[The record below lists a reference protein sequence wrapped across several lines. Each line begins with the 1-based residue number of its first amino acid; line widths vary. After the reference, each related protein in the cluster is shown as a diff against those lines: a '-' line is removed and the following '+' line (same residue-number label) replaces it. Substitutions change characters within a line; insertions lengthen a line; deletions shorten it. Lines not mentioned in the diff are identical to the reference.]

1 MGKLWKASAAVLL
14 ALAAIPSLA
23 LAQATGTIA
32 GTVTASESGGPLAGA
47 QVSVQTTVR
56 RTVTDAQGRYR
67 ISIEPGTYQV
77 SVTTLGRQP
86 DRRQVTVTAGAT
98 ATANFSLA
106 TSAVAIEGI
115 VVNAITGQQ
124 ERIRESG
131 TAVSH
136 IEVGDINKGPITK
149 MADILTARA
158 PGVTLQGVAGTTGT
172 SQRIRIRGAN
182 SLSLNNDPLI
192 YIDGV
197 LASNSKG
204 GIGVGGQQYSRLND
218 INPTDIEN
226 IEVLKGPAASAIY
239 GTAAA
244 NGVVL
249 ITTKRGRAGRTTWR
263 VFGELGQ
270 LKDRNEYPLNYQSVA
285 LDDPSFDGKPVYDI
299 DYPGCVAR
307 QQCGEVDTRYYTPC
321 VNYQAAAGNC
331 TQDITLSFSPLSDR
345 RTSPFTTGGRDQFGL
360 NVAGGTQAVTYYVS
374 GEREWE
380 RGVIDWNTLGRTSLR
395 ANLNA
400 QLRSNFDVQV
410 NTGYVTSNLHL
421 ISGDNNVFSPI
432 INGLLGPAQYLPG
445 VDTLGQAG
453 ARVGSYFN
461 YIPADMRKVVAQ
473 QAIDRFI
480 LGLNGNYRPLQ
491 WLSVNGNT
499 GLDFFSRFDRQTIQP
514 NELPLSSSYLKGYR
528 DAIRSNNYQWTA
540 TASGVAK
547 FDLRQGIVSTTT
559 LGTSYQRQLFNQ
571 NECYGEGIPSGTS
584 SCSATTSIFTVT
596 ESYTDN
602 RTLGVFVREELA
614 FNDRL
619 FLAGSIRGD
628 DNSGLRTGIIY
639 YPSAS
644 LSWVVSEEPFFPQ
657 LGFLSNLRLRVAAGS
672 SGLRPDFG
680 NADTYYGAVP
690 LQRAGG
696 EVGAVTLTNT
706 GNPNLK
712 PERTNELEGGFDMGL
727 LNDRLSLDFTAFSKT
742 SHDALVSRN
751 IAPSAGLT
759 ASSFVNLG
767 QVKNWGTEY
776 GLNAVVVDRR
786 NIRFNAR
793 IAGSTLGNEV
803 VDLGDS
809 IAPITL
815 NRGAQAHREGFPT
828 GAFFAIP
835 YTFNDANKDGVISA
849 SEVKVDSSRRLIV
862 PHFPEPNATKQLDT
876 LNQAYFGPALPTN
889 TQTLSADLTL
899 FRNITFTTLFERRAG
914 MKQLNYSEYFR
925 CRTANSYPYIGGC
938 SALSNPDASLE
949 DQARFVAATF
959 LGGNS
964 TPAGYIEDAS
974 FVKWREASVRLGAPE
989 SWGRR
994 FPAIKGAS
1002 LTLAGRNLKTWT
1014 DYSGL
1019 DPEINETGGGTNFT
1033 QGEFNTQPPVRYY
1046 TVRLDLSF

>member
-14 ALAAIPSLA
+14 ALAAIPSLV
-23 LAQATGTIA
+23 LAQATGTIT

-47 QVSVQTTVR
+47 QVSVQGTVR

-67 ISIEPGTYQV
+67 ISIEPGSYTVQ
-77 SVTTLGRQP
+77 VTTLGRQG
-86 DRRQVTVTAGAT
+86 DRRQVSVSAGGT

-115 VVNAITGQQ
+115 VVNAVTGQQ
-124 ERIRESG
+124 ERIREGG

-136 IEVGDINKGPITK
+136 IDVGDINKGSITK
-149 MADILTARA
+149 MSDVLTARA

-263 VFGELGQ
+263 AFGELGS
-270 LKDRNEYPLNYQSVA
+270 LKDRNEYPLNFESVQV
-285 LDDPSFDGKPVYDI
+285 LDASKPLYDMSI
-299 DYPGCVAR
+299 
-307 QQCGEVDTRYYTPC
+307 GEINTAAYSPC
-321 VNYQAAAGNC
+321 VNYRAAAGLC
-331 TQDITLSFSPLSDR
+331 KQDLTVSFSPLSDS
-345 RTSPFTTGGRDQFGL
+345 RTSPFTTGNRDQFGL

-410 NTGYVTSNLHL
+410 NSGYVTSALHL
-421 ISGDNNVFSPI
+421 IQGDNNIFSPI

-445 VDTLGQAG
+445 IDTLGSAG
-453 ARVGSYFN
+453 LRPGSYFG
-461 YIPADMRKVVAQ
+461 YIPSDMRKVVAQ
-473 QAIDRFI
+473 QDIDRFI

-499 GLDFFSRFDRQTIQP
+499 GLDFFSRFDHQTIQP
-514 NELPLSSSYLKGYR
+514 NQLPLSSSYIKGYR

-540 TASGVAK
+540 TASAVGK

-559 LGTSYQRQLFNQ
+559 LGSSYQRQLFNQ
-571 NECYGEGIPSGTS
+571 NECYGEGIPAGTN

-602 RTLGVFVREELA
+602 RTLGMFLRQELA
-614 FNDRL
+614 LNDRL

-628 DNSGLRTGIIY
+628 DNSGLNTGIIY

-644 LSWVVSEEPFFPQ
+644 LSWVVSEEPFFPR
-657 LGFLSNLRLRVAAGS
+657 LSFLSNLRLRVAAGS
-672 SGLRPDFG
+672 SGLRPDF
-680 NADTYYGAVP
+680 NQADTYYGAVP

-696 EVGAVTLTNT
+696 EVGAVTLSST

-727 LNDRLSLDFTAFSKT
+727 LSDRLSLDFTAFTKT

-767 QVKNWGTEY
+767 SVKNWGTEY

-786 NIRFNAR
+786 NLRFNAR
-793 IAGSTLGNEV
+793 VAGSTLRNRVEQ
-803 VDLGDS
+803 LGEG
-809 IAPITL
+809 IAPITF

-835 YTFNDANKDGVISA
+835 YKFTDKNNDGYIQS
-849 SEVKVDSSRRLIV
+849 SEVSVDSSKRLIV
-862 PHFPEPNATKQLDT
+862 PHFGTALAGHSLDT
-876 LNQAYFGPALPTN
+876 LNVAYFGPALPTN
-889 TQTLSADLTL
+889 TQTLSADLTVL
-899 FRNITFTTLFERRAG
+899 RNITFTTLFERRAG

-925 CRTANSYPYIGGC
+925 CRTGASYPYIGLC
-938 SALSNPDASLE
+938 SALANPDASLE

-974 FVKWREASVRLGAPE
+974 FVKWREASVRFGAPE

-994 FPAIKGAS
+994 FPAVKGAS

-1014 DYSGL
+1014 NYTGL
-1019 DPEINETGGGTNFT
+1019 DPEINETGGASNFT

>member
-23 LAQATGTIA
+23 FAQAQGTIT

-47 QVSVQTTVR
+47 QVSVAGTVR

-67 ISIEPGTYQV
+67 ITIEAGTYTVQ
-77 SVTTLGRQP
+77 VTTLGRQT
-86 DRRQVTVTAGAT
+86 DRRQTSVTAGGT
-98 ATANFSLA
+98 STVNFSLGA
-106 TSAVAIEGI
+106 SAVAIEGI
-115 VVNAITGQQ
+115 VVNAVTGQQ
-124 ERIRESG
+124 ERIREGG
-131 TAVSH
+131 TAVAH
-136 IEVGDINKGPITK
+136 INVGDINGAQVSKL
-149 MADILTARA
+149 ADVLTARA

-182 SLSLNNDPLI
+182 SLSLDNDPLI

-204 GIGVGGQQYSRLND
+204 GLGVGGQQYSRLND
-218 INPTDIEN
+218 INPNDIEN

-239 GTAAA
+239 GTTAA

-263 VFGELGQ
+263 AFGELGS
-270 LKDRNEYPLNYQSVA
+270 LKDRNPYPDNFQSVQVTDA
-285 LDDPSFDGKPVYDI
+285 SQPLYDEF
-299 DYPGCVAR
+299 
-307 QQCGEVDTRYYTPC
+307 GEINLAAYAPC
-321 VNYQAAAGNC
+321 VNYRAGANLC
-331 TQDITLSFSPLSDR
+331 RQDLTVSFSPLRDS
-345 RTSPFTTGGRDQFGL
+345 RTSPFTTGNRDQFGL

-400 QLRSNFDVQV
+400 QLRSNLDIQI
-410 NTGYVTSNLHL
+410 NSGYVTSNLHL
-421 ISGDNNVFSPI
+421 IQGDNNVFSPI

-445 VDTLGQAG
+445 IDTMGSPGL
-453 ARVGSYFN
+453 RPGSYFG
-461 YIPADMRKVVAQ
+461 YIEQDMRQVVAQ
-473 QAIDRFI
+473 QGIDRFI
-480 LGLNGNYRPLQ
+480 LGLNGNFRPFS

-499 GLDFFSRFDRQTIQP
+499 GLDFFSRFDRTTIQP
-514 NELPLSSSYLKGYR
+514 NILPLSSSYVKGYR

-547 FDLRQGIVSTTT
+547 FDLRPGIVSTTT
-559 LGTSYQRQLFNQ
+559 LGSSYQRQLFNQ
-571 NECYGEGIPSGTS
+571 NECYGEGIPSGTE
-584 SCSATTSIFTVT
+584 SCSATTSIFFVS
-596 ESYTDN
+596 ESFTDN
-602 RTLGVFVREELA
+602 RTLGMFVRQELA

-619 FLAGSIRGD
+619 FLAGSVRGD
-628 DNSGLRTGIIY
+628 DNSGLSTGIIY

-644 LSWVVSEEPFFPQ
+644 LSWVASEEPFFPRIS
-657 LGFLSNLRLRVAAGS
+657 FLSNLRLRAAVGS
-672 SGLRPDFG
+672 SGLRPGF
-680 NADTYYGAVP
+680 NQADTYYGAVP
-690 LQRAGG
+690 LQRAGT
-696 EVGAVTLTNT
+696 EVGAVTLSAT

-712 PERTNELEGGFDMGL
+712 PERTNEIEGGFDMGL
-727 LNDRLSLDFTAFSKT
+727 LNDRVSVDFTAFTKS
-742 SHDALVSRN
+742 SHDALVSVN
-751 IAPSAGLT
+751 LAPSAGLT
-759 ASSFVNLG
+759 ASTFRNLG
-767 QVKNWGTEY
+767 EVKNWGTEY

-786 NIRFNAR
+786 NVRFNFR
-793 IAGSTLGNEV
+793 VAGSTLRNEV
-803 VDLGDS
+803 VELGDS

-835 YTFNDANKDGVISA
+835 YKFNDANNDGLIVA
-849 SEVKVDSSRRLIV
+849 SEVTVDSSRRLILPKIV
-862 PHFPEPNATKQLDT
+862 GTGIDT
-876 LNQAYFGPALPTN
+876 LNLAYYGPALPTN

-899 FRNITFTTLFERRAG
+899 FRNVTFTTLFERRAG

-925 CRTANSYPYIGGC
+925 CRTGASYPYIGLC
-938 SALSNPDASLE
+938 SALANPDASLE

-964 TPAGYIEDAS
+964 TPAGYIEDAD
-974 FVKWREASVRLGAPE
+974 FIKWREASIRLGAPE

-994 FPAIKGAS
+994 FPAIRGAS
-1002 LTLAGRNLKTWT
+1002 LTFAGRNLKTWT

-1019 DPEINETGGGTNFT
+1019 DPEINETGGGSNFT

>member
-23 LAQATGTIA
+23 RAQGATGTIT

-47 QVSVQTTVR
+47 QVNVTGTVR

-67 ISIEPGTYQV
+67 ISIEPGAYTVQ
-77 SVTTLGRQP
+77 VTTLGRQT
-86 DRRQVTVTAGAT
+86 DRRSVTVTAGST

-115 VVNAITGQQ
+115 VVNAVTGQQ
-124 ERIRESG
+124 ERIREGG
-131 TAVSH
+131 TAVAH
-136 IEVGDINKGPITK
+136 IDVGDINKGPITK
-149 MADILTARA
+149 MSDVLTARA

-263 VFGELGQ
+263 AFGELGS
-270 LKDRNEYPLNYQSVA
+270 LKDRNEYPLNFESVQV
-285 LDDPSFDGKPVYDI
+285 LDATEPLYDMEF
-299 DYPGCVAR
+299 
-307 QQCGEVDTRYYTPC
+307 GEINTNGYLPC
-321 VNYQAAAGNC
+321 VNYRAAAGLC
-331 TQDITLSFSPLSDR
+331 TQDLTVSFSPLSDS
-345 RTSPFTTGGRDQFGL
+345 RTSPFTTGNRDQFGL

-410 NTGYVTSNLHL
+410 NSGYVTSNLHL
-421 ISGDNNVFSPI
+421 IQGDNNVFSPI

-445 VDTLGQAG
+445 IDTLGSAG
-453 ARVGSYFN
+453 LRPGSYFG
-461 YIPADMRKVVAQ
+461 YIPSDMRKVVAQ

-514 NELPLSSSYLKGYR
+514 NELPLASSYIKGYR

-559 LGTSYQRQLFNQ
+559 VGSSYQRQLFNQ
-571 NECYGEGIPSGTS
+571 NECYGEGIPSGTN

-602 RTLGVFVREELA
+602 RTLGMFLRQELA

-628 DNSGLRTGIIY
+628 DNSGLHTGIIY

-644 LSWVVSEEPFFPQ
+644 LSWVVSEEPFFPRI
-657 LGFLSNLRLRVAAGS
+657 GFLSNLRLRAAAGS

-680 NADTYYGAVP
+680 QADTYYGAVP

-727 LNDRLSLDFTAFSKT
+727 LNDRLSVDFTAFTKR
-742 SHDALVSRN
+742 SHDALVARN

-759 ASSFVNLG
+759 ASSYVNLG
-767 QVKNWGTEY
+767 SVKNWGTEY

-786 NIRFNAR
+786 NLRFNAR
-793 IAGSTLGNEV
+793 VAGSTLRNRVEE
-803 VDLGDS
+803 LGEG

-835 YTFNDANKDGVISA
+835 YKFTDANNDGYIQST
-849 SEVKVDSSRRLIV
+849 EVKVDSSKRLIV
-862 PHFPEPNATKQLDT
+862 PHFGTPVAGKSLDT
-876 LNQAYFGPALPTN
+876 LNLAYFGPSLPTN

-899 FRNITFTTLFERRAG
+899 FRNVTFTTLFERRAG

-925 CRTANSYPYIGGC
+925 CRTGNSYPYIGLC
-938 SALSNPDASLE
+938 SALANPDASIE

-959 LGGNS
+959 LGANS

-974 FVKWREASVRLGAPE
+974 FIKWREASIRLGAPE

-1014 DYSGL
+1014 DYTGL
-1019 DPEINETGGGTNFT
+1019 DPEINETGGASNFT

>member
-47 QVSVQTTVR
+47 QVNVEGTVR

-67 ISIEPGTYQV
+67 ISIEAGTYRVQ
-77 SVTTLGRQP
+77 VTTLGRQT

-218 INPTDIEN
+218 INPTDVEN

-244 NGVVL
+244 NGVILV
-249 ITTKRGRAGRTTWR
+249 TTKRGRAGRTTWR
-263 VFGELGQ
+263 AFGELGQ
-270 LKDRNEYPLNYQSVA
+270 LKDRNEYPLNYLSVG
-285 LDDPSFDGKPVYDI
+285 LDDPSFANNPVYDI
-299 DYPGCVAR
+299 DYPACIAR
-307 QQCGEVDTRYYTPC
+307 DSCGEVDTRYYTPC
-321 VNYQAAAGNC
+321 VNYNAAANLC
-331 TQDITLSFSPLSDR
+331 KQDITLSFSPLRDP

-421 ISGDNNVFSPI
+421 IQGDNNVFSPI

-445 VDTLGQAG
+445 VDTLGSAG
-453 ARVGSYFN
+453 ARVGSYFR
-461 YIPADMRKVVAQ
+461 YVPEDMSKVVAQ

-514 NELPLSSSYLKGYR
+514 NEIPLASSYLKGYR

-559 LGTSYQRQLFNQ
+559 LGSSYQRQLFNQ
-571 NECYGEGIPSGTS
+571 NECYGEGIPAGTE
-584 SCSATTSIFTVT
+584 SCSATTSIFTIT

-602 RTLGVFVREELA
+602 RTLGMFLRQELA

-619 FLAGSIRGD
+619 FLAGSVRGD

-657 LGFLSNLRLRVAAGS
+657 LGFLSNLRLRLAAGS

-727 LNDRLSLDFTAFSKT
+727 LNDRLSVDFTAFSKT
-742 SHDALVSRN
+742 SHDALVSRS

-767 QVKNWGTEY
+767 SVKNWGTEY

-803 VDLGDS
+803 VELGDS

-835 YTFNDANKDGVISA
+835 YTFADANSDGVISA

-862 PHFPEPNATKQLDT
+862 PHFPEPNSTKQLDT
-876 LNQAYFGPALPTN
+876 LTQAYFGPALPTN
-889 TQTLSADLTL
+889 SQTLSADLTL

-925 CRTANSYPYIGGC
+925 CRTAASYPYIGGC

-1014 DYSGL
+1014 DYTGL
-1019 DPEINETGGGTNFT
+1019 DPEINETGGGSNFT

>member
-23 LAQATGTIA
+23 FAQAQGTIT

-47 QVSVQTTVR
+47 QVSVAGTVR

-67 ISIEPGTYQV
+67 ITIEAGTYTVQ
-77 SVTTLGRQP
+77 VTTLGRQT
-86 DRRQVTVTAGAT
+86 DRRQTSVTAGGT
-98 ATANFSLA
+98 STVNFSLG

-115 VVNAITGQQ
+115 VVNAVTGQQ
-124 ERIRESG
+124 ERIREGG
-131 TAVSH
+131 TAVAH
-136 IEVGDINKGPITK
+136 INVADINGAQVSKL
-149 MADILTARA
+149 ADVLTARA

-182 SLSLNNDPLI
+182 SLSLDNDPLI

-204 GIGVGGQQYSRLND
+204 GLGVGGQQYSRLND
-218 INPTDIEN
+218 INPNDIEN

-239 GTAAA
+239 GTTAA

-263 VFGELGQ
+263 AFGELGS
-270 LKDRNEYPLNYQSVA
+270 LKDRNPYPDNFESVQV
-285 LDDPSFDGKPVYDI
+285 LDASQPLYDEEF
-299 DYPGCVAR
+299 
-307 QQCGEVDTRYYTPC
+307 GEINTAGYAPC
-321 VNYQAAAGNC
+321 VNYRAAAGLC
-331 TQDITLSFSPLSDR
+331 TQDLTVSFNPLRDP
-345 RTSPFTTGGRDQFGL
+345 RTSPFTTGNRDQFGL

-400 QLRSNFDVQV
+400 QLRSNLDVQI
-410 NTGYVTSNLHL
+410 NSGYVTSNLHL
-421 ISGDNNVFSPI
+421 IQGDNNVFSPI

-445 VDTLGQAG
+445 ADTMGSPGL
-453 ARVGSYFN
+453 RPGSYFG
-461 YIPADMRKVVAQ
+461 YTPKDMREVVAQ
-473 QAIDRFI
+473 QGIDRFI
-480 LGLNGNYRPLQ
+480 LGLNGNYRPFA

-499 GLDFFSRFDRQTIQP
+499 GLDFFSRFDRTTIQP
-514 NELPLSSSYLKGYR
+514 NILPLASSYIKGYR

-547 FDLRQGIVSTTT
+547 FDLRPGIVSTTT
-559 LGTSYQRQLFNQ
+559 LGSSYQRQLFNQ
-571 NECYGEGIPSGTS
+571 NECYGEGIPSGTE
-584 SCSATTSIFTVT
+584 SCSATTSIFFVS
-596 ESYTDN
+596 ESFTDN
-602 RTLGVFVREELA
+602 RTLGMFLRQELA

-628 DNSGLRTGIIY
+628 DNSGLSTGIIY

-644 LSWVVSEEPFFPQ
+644 LSWVASEEPFFPRIS
-657 LGFLSNLRLRVAAGS
+657 FMSNLRLRAAVGS
-672 SGLRPDFG
+672 SGLRPGF
-680 NADTYYGAVP
+680 NQADTYYGAVP
-690 LQRAGG
+690 LQRAGT
-696 EVGAVTLTNT
+696 EVGAVTLSAT

-712 PERTNELEGGFDMGL
+712 PERTNEIEGGFDMGL
-727 LNDRLSLDFTAFSKT
+727 LNDRVSVDFTAFTKR
-742 SHDALVSRN
+742 SHDALVSVN
-751 IAPSAGLT
+751 LAPSAGLT
-759 ASSFVNLG
+759 ASTFRNLG
-767 QVKNWGTEY
+767 EVKNWGTEY

-786 NIRFNAR
+786 NVRFNFR
-793 IAGSTLGNEV
+793 VAGSTLRNEV
-803 VDLGDS
+803 VELGDS

-835 YTFNDANKDGVISA
+835 YKFNDANNDGLIVA
-849 SEVKVDSSRRLIV
+849 SEVTVDSSRRLILPKIV
-862 PHFPEPNATKQLDT
+862 GTGLDT
-876 LNQAYFGPALPTN
+876 LNLAYYGPALPTN

-899 FRNITFTTLFERRAG
+899 FRNVTFTTLFERRAG

-925 CRTANSYPYIGGC
+925 CRTGASYPYIGLC
-938 SALSNPDASLE
+938 SALANPDAPLE

-964 TPAGYIEDAS
+964 TPAGYIEDAD
-974 FVKWREASVRLGAPE
+974 FIKWREASIRLGAPE

-994 FPAIKGAS
+994 FPAIRGAS
-1002 LTLAGRNLKTWT
+1002 LTVAGRNLKTWT

-1019 DPEINETGGGTNFT
+1019 DPEINETGGGSNFT